1 MSQDEERRGYEWP
14 SGLEWLTTYSDDVLQ
29 VLSELG
35 VFFRDYVHQ
44 TGFSNTMWQQWGY
57 SQADLVNDRWKEL
70 IHPDDRERVL
80 QRFEEVR
87 RGRSKRFSEQYRIR
101 TTKGEWRW
109 VFSRGAVVA
118 WTDEGEAACY
128 IGSDVDITSQKLAE
142 ERLRSAKQHAE
153 AKVQEAE
160 TLRVAGAVITST
172 LEVQRTIELVLQQ
185 ALQVVPYDTAT
196 VQLLKGGALE
206 VVGGHGWDDIQEVIG
221 LRFPVPGYNPN
232 TQVVLEKRPVI
243 EGDIQQRYPAF
254 RTHGGAHIRSW
265 MGIPLIVRGEV
276 IGLLALDS
284 SKEHFFTDQHLR
296 LAAAFADHVALGLSN
311 AQLYEETRRLAMED
325 SLTGVSSRRSFFL
338 QAKQILAQTMRYGR
352 KLSVLMFD
360 LDNFKSVNDRFG
372 HSMGDDI
379 LRRVAEAA
387 SGVFRSADILARYG
401 GEEFAVLL
409 PETDLEGAREIA
421 ERLRRVIADTS
432 FPPALPDA
440 AMEIRVSVSVGIT
453 ELISEHDSSID
464 HLLSRAD
471 RALYRAKRQGRNR
484 VEAIVQS
491 S

>member
-1 MSQDEERRGYEWP
+1 
-14 SGLEWLTTYSDDVLQ
+14 
-29 VLSELG
+29 
-35 VFFRDYVHQ
+35 
-44 TGFSNTMWQQWGY
+44 
-57 SQADLVNDRWKEL
+57 
-70 IHPDDRERVL
+70 
-80 QRFEEVR
+80 
-87 RGRSKRFSEQYRIR
+87 
-101 TTKGEWRW
+101 
-109 VFSRGAVVA
+109 
-118 WTDEGEAACY
+118 
-128 IGSDVDITSQKLAE
+128 
-142 ERLRSAKQHAE
+142 
-153 AKVQEAE
+153 
-160 TLRVAGAVITST
+160 
-172 LEVQRTIELVLQQ
+172 
-185 ALQVVPYDTAT
+185 
-196 VQLLKGGALE
+196 
-206 VVGGHGWDDIQEVIG
+206 
-221 LRFPVPGYNPN
+221 
-232 TQVVLEKRPVI
+232 
-243 EGDIQQRYPAF
+243 
-254 RTHGGAHIRSW
+254 

-409 PETDLEGAREIA
+409 PETDVEGAREIA

-453 ELISEHDSSID
+453 ELIPEHDSSID

-484 VEAIVQS
+484 VEGIVQS